1 MHLSDVGGK
10 SNVTQAE
17 AQRVGAEVAAQWFKE
32 CDPAREFK
40 KVTKEQ
46 LGEALADIVRL
57 SKVKLAH
64 SANQDVPIKFFH
76 TARDDNNN
84 LRDVLLNASTNP
96 SPRPNPEPG
105 P

>member
-1 MHLSDVGGK
+1 M
-10 SNVTQAE
+10 
-17 AQRVGAEVAAQWFKE
+17 AAQWFKE
-32 CDPAREFK
+32 CDPAREFGK
-40 KVTKEQ
+40 LTQEQ

-96 SPRPNPEPG
+96 SPRPNPEPW

>member
-1 MHLSDVGGK
+1 M
-10 SNVTQAE
+10 TQ
-17 AQRVGAEVAAQWFKE
+17 
-32 CDPAREFK
+32 
-40 KVTKEQ
+40 EQ

-96 SPRPNPEPG
+96 SPRPNPEPW

>member
-1 MHLSDVGGK
+1 M
-10 SNVTQAE
+10 
-17 AQRVGAEVAAQWFKE
+17 GAEVAAQWFKE
-32 CDPAREFK
+32 CDPAREFGK
-40 KVTKEQ
+40 LTQEQ

-96 SPRPNPEPG
+96 SPRPNPEPW